1 MLHHVSVGVLNVE
14 RAAKFYDAALGAL
27 GYKRIMEF
35 LPYAIGYGE
44 TRPEFWVQLPH
55 DQNAASV
62 GNGTHVG
69 FIARSKGAVLKFHAA
84 ALAQGGSNN
93 GEPGPRP
100 DYGPEYYGA
109 FVYDLDGNKIEAT
122 VFSVPIAKAA
132 KPARKRRPRRQSA
145 RRKRRRNARLRRTKE
160 EIPRGDRHRSGA
172 RGRERPDLRR
182 LSR

>member
-1 MLHHVSVGVLNVE
+1 MLHHVSVGVLNLE
-14 RAAKFYDAALGAL
+14 RASKFYDAALGAL

-69 FIARSKGAVLKFHAA
+69 FIARSKNAVQKFHEA

-109 FVYDLDGNKIEAT
+109 FVYDLDGNKLEAT
-122 VFSVPIAKAA
+122 LYSVPIAKAA
-132 KPARKRRPRRQSA
+132 KPARKAKAKAAKRPAKKAKKLAKKAVKKKKKA
-145 RRKRRRNARLRRTKE
+145 RRR
-160 EIPRGDRHRSGA
+160 
-172 RGRERPDLRR
+172 
-182 LSR
+182 

>member
-14 RAAKFYDAALGAL
+14 RAATFYDPVLGAL

-69 FIARSKGAVLKFHAA
+69 FIARSKGAVNKFHEA
-84 ALAQGGSNN
+84 ALAHGGSNN
-93 GEPGPRP
+93 GEPGPRA
-100 DYGPEYYGA
+100 DYGPDYYGA
-109 FVYDLDGNKIEAT
+109 FVFDLDGNKLEAT
-122 VFSVPIAKAA
+122 LFSLPIAKAA
-132 KPARKRRPRRQSA
+132 KQTTKKKAAKRPAKKAKKPAKKAAKRKKKA
-145 RRKRRRNARLRRTKE
+145 RRR
-160 EIPRGDRHRSGA
+160 
-172 RGRERPDLRR
+172 
-182 LSR
+182 